1 MTSSQCSQIY
11 DTCYMQVYSY
21 ALNMAGDHSLADEL
35 TQETFYR
42 AFKQHHDFRG
52 EADDAAWL
60 FSIAKHLFINSRQA
74 KIKTITSLLCSCDP
88 CGESEQ
94 A

>member
-1 MTSSQCSQIY
+1 MTSAQCSQIY

-42 AFKQHHDFRG
+42 AFKQNYHF
-52 EADDAAWL
+52 L
-60 FSIAKHLFINSRQA
+60 
-74 KIKTITSLLCSCDP
+74 
-88 CGESEQ
+88 GESEDTAWLCAIAYNLFTDEKQ
-94 A
+94 KESRLEDGIRSA